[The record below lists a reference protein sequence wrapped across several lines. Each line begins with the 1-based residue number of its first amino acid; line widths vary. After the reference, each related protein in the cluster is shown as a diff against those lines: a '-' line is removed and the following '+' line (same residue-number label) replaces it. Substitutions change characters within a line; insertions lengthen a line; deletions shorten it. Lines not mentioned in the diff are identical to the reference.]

1 MSPPGSGRVNFEKP
15 DDHTLFKQGATTL
28 RGKEVKHHERRFIV
42 HGFKVGKQVHSSSLD
57 TLNEGYDFHCRKHLI
72 LRGVERPFR
81 FLEQRASRLATKP
94 AKLRTNSYANV
105 LCCKNEISYTEY
117 KITNLNDF
125 RQTNRSDAYKTG
137 TDLLSVKV
145 VSAMRLSRDLYAR
158 GSGESRDLV
167 DTDVLGKTWCL
178 IAVESYSPEDRLE
191 RAFCFRGGVDFRSW
205 SNISMVV
212 AYKSCNATFWTSG
225 FVVAQ
230 GFWTNVPVWFLWSSH
245 AACPVKRQN
254 VQMDRL
260 RSLRTKLDDYLHKDN
275 PLNDLLKKAEE
286 KTKVDRVNLVLG
298 AIVIFVVYLIFGYGT
313 SFLASF
319 VGFLYPAYRSIK
331 ALETEDKEDDK
342 KWLTYWV
349 VFAAVSVFEAF
360 TDILFYWIP
369 LYSLLKCCMFL
380 FMMIPTE
387 PNGSVL
393 IYQRIIR
400 PYFLKHEKKLDDAV
414 KAASDLAGDFS
425 QNGLHN
431 LAVPTFVLP
440 SGGVTTRY
448 QKGATAEQ

>member
-1 MSPPGSGRVNFEKP
+1 
-15 DDHTLFKQGATTL
+15 
-28 RGKEVKHHERRFIV
+28 
-42 HGFKVGKQVHSSSLD
+42 
-57 TLNEGYDFHCRKHLI
+57 
-72 LRGVERPFR
+72 
-81 FLEQRASRLATKP
+81 
-94 AKLRTNSYANV
+94 
-105 LCCKNEISYTEY
+105 
-117 KITNLNDF
+117 
-125 RQTNRSDAYKTG
+125 
-137 TDLLSVKV
+137 
-145 VSAMRLSRDLYAR
+145 
-158 GSGESRDLV
+158 
-167 DTDVLGKTWCL
+167 
-178 IAVESYSPEDRLE
+178 
-191 RAFCFRGGVDFRSW
+191 
-205 SNISMVV
+205 
-212 AYKSCNATFWTSG
+212 
-225 FVVAQ
+225 
-230 GFWTNVPVWFLWSSH
+230 
-245 AACPVKRQN
+245 
-254 VQMDRL
+254 MDRL

-275 PLNDLLKKAEE
+275 PVNDLLKKAEE

-425 QNGLHN
+425 QNGFIILFEVVAPVDVTSPGTRCLYPPDI
-431 LAVPTFVLP
+431 LA
-440 SGGVTTRY
+440 
-448 QKGATAEQ
+448 